1 MSMNVLKAEELMVG
15 DWVLVDDIN
24 AWKIGATMPARVKQ
38 IYECG
43 IIIDCGEGNE
53 ECEIF
58 KPVPL
63 TAEILEKNKYYYN
76 DIRHEWATDSYSFYI
91 EFGHGLSDEGQPD
104 HLFVWVGNCHV
115 VLQYVHELQHV
126 LRMCGI
132 THEIII

>member
-76 DIRHEWATDSYSFYI
+76 DSLAEWATDSFCI
-91 EFGHGLSDEGQPD
+91 EFGHEPFEDEPD

-126 LRMCGI
+126 LRLCGI